1 MPPLSAGK
9 GQHRVY
15 TIRPANPSDTA
26 KLTAGNHYVG
36 VDAVAW
42 FLNKESTWFA
52 NRMASGT
59 LKVQLADG
67 RESYEVALGT
77 FELSGGS
84 TIAPVFDKPVIPDRN
99 YRGGVL
105 TFTATLTALRKD
117 TALAALLRSASR
129 ASLGVAAGMVATATV
144 AGPAALL
151 AAAGADLIQGVT
163 GLLANGPKREP
174 VFDFSGLEAT
184 LRPEQLIGPEIYIL
198 FHRGSP
204 LDESRL
210 EVRVRGLSTFP
221 LHAGAPLDDG
231 AWLLL
236 RVRRSD
242 EYSGVRPWQDEARTL
257 RARIGGLV
265 DDALAGLISTT
276 DALAELAPSP
286 AGARTALDEYLRL
299 RAVISADGVLSERE
313 AAAHVMQLRARL
325 AAAREAIETGSR
337 TPFDGAL
344 AALTASFAHGTPVPG
359 RLGTLL
365 LDEIRPLVATRMTTI
380 VGTTPLSRVAK
391 LDGNRVFETL
401 AYLPNTAAGNLAQT
415 GVAGA

>member
-1 MPPLSAGK
+1 MPPFPAGR
-9 GQHRVY
+9 GQHKVY
-15 TIRPANPSDTA
+15 TIKPANPSDTA

-42 FLNKESTWFA
+42 FLNRESTWFA
-52 NRMASGT
+52 DRMASGT

-67 RESYEVALGT
+67 RESYEIALGT

-117 TALAALLRSASR
+117 NALAALLRSASR

-163 GLLANGPKREP
+163 GLLASGPKREP
-174 VFDFSGLEAT
+174 VFDFSGLEAA
-184 LRPEQLIGPEIYIL
+184 LRPEQLIGPELYLL
-198 FHRGSP
+198 FHRGAP

-210 EVRVRGLSTFP
+210 EVRVTGLSTIP
-221 LHAGAPLDDG
+221 LYGGAPLADG

-242 EYSGVRPWQDEARTL
+242 EYSGVRPWQDEARAL
-257 RARIGGLV
+257 RARI
-265 DDALAGLISTT
+265 DALVAKRKA
-276 DALAELAPSP
+276 DAAKAPAAP
-286 AGARTALDEYLRL
+286 IQTA
-299 RAVISADGVLSERE
+299 AADG
-313 AAAHVMQLRARL
+313 LR
-325 AAAREAIETGSR
+325 
-337 TPFDGAL
+337 P
-344 AALTASFAHGTPVPG
+344 ALTTTSRG
-359 RLGTLL
+359 R
-365 LDEIRPLVATRMTTI
+365 
-380 VGTTPLSRVAK
+380 
-391 LDGNRVFETL
+391 
-401 AYLPNTAAGNLAQT
+401 
-415 GVAGA
+415 